1 MSSKYQTARSQVI
14 ITEVL
19 IHPWQ
24 SLTSPALV
32 RNVASPRLAA
42 QQTPGG
48 RFRLVDFYQLSNATY
63 FERYNSDNDPRCE
76 EGSGYDEP
84 DDAPYWGTL

>member
-1 MSSKYQTARSQVI
+1 MSSKYQTARSQVL

-24 SLTSPALV
+24 SSTSPALA

-42 QQTPGG
+42 QQIPGG
-48 RFRLVDFYQLSNATY
+48 RFRLSDFYELSSATY
-63 FERYNSDNDPRCE
+63 FERYNSDNDPGRE
-76 EGSGYDEP
+76 EGSGYNEP
-84 DDAPYWGTL
+84 DDAPYWEKL